1 MTRLELPVAL
11 SPWPRV
17 ALPPLAL
24 EARVELTEDAS
35 LLHATLREQLAANL
49 TLDQARGLVAEAE
62 RTAQPISLAAIV
74 EVLEKDELEA
84 LILRVPAPRWLA
96 ADSHVRLLVLRLRER
111 ALPFVH
117 DLLDANRLGS
127 AAVLDVVSH
136 QAAIAHA
143 RAMTAAARRWLLAND
158 ALALASLAHASLTG
172 PDEDRVCVGAALRWL
187 ARRDGGAAIRAL
199 AAGWGEPAQAAI
211 EDVLDPRRDAPPLFS
226 RALPKSWASRR
237 VHTREGETLDAASMQ
252 SLGLLLATPFP
263 PQHPAL
269 RAAIEAC
276 DPVSLAELG
285 RALWLEW
292 TEGGM
297 ATQNQWV
304 AHAFVVLGGESAVK
318 ELGRA
323 ARAWARAKDSH
334 TRRAARK
341 AAEVLVWLGTDACM
355 TELVTLARTAGDADT
370 RARIEALL
378 ELVAIDRGVAIDDL
392 AAPTVELDVPLSYG
406 PRRFTPV
413 WSREHTLELRDESGQ
428 RLLDLPRPTKKDDA
442 ALARA
447 AKETWRS
454 LREAARDAW
463 VSERTRLER
472 AMIDATAFALDRLR
486 ARLASSEASRRVAQG
501 LVWAA
506 HAGDRMTLFRVAEDA
521 TLATIEDEL
530 LVPREDAI
538 VSIPHPICL
547 DDATRA
553 RWSEVFASY
562 EILSA
567 FPQLERTVYR
577 DASLVSSREIHPGKV
592 LGLRERGWRLLR
604 RQSGNVDGLE
614 RTFATGTLRVDVA
627 PGFWPER
634 LAEVPMQLLGV
645 LEATSGDPSS
655 IAWSEAIRDLLG

>member
-11 SPWPRV
+11 PPWPRV
-17 ALPPLAL
+17 ALPPLEL

-35 LLHATLREQLAANL
+35 LLHATLREQLAGNL
-49 TLDQARGLVAEAE
+49 TLEQARGLVAEAE

-74 EVLEKDELEA
+74 DVLEKNELEA
-84 LILRVPAPRWLA
+84 LITRVPAPRWLA

-111 ALPFVH
+111 ALPLVH
-117 DLLDANRLGS
+117 ALLEANRVGS
-127 AAVLDVVSH
+127 AAVLDVVS
-136 QAAIAHA
+136 QPAAVAHA
-143 RAMTAAARRWLLAND
+143 RAMTASARRWLLAND
-158 ALALASLAHASLTG
+158 TLALASLAHASLTG
-172 PDEDRVCVGAALRWL
+172 PDEDRVYVGAALRWL
-187 ARRDGGAAIRAL
+187 ARRDRGAAIRAL

-211 EDVLDPRRDAPPLFS
+211 EDVLDARRDAPPLFS
-226 RALPKSWASRR
+226 RALPKTWASRKVR
-237 VHTREGETLDAASMQ
+237 TREGETLDAASMQ
-252 SLGLLLATPFP
+252 TLGRLLATPFP
-263 PQHPAL
+263 PGHPAM

-276 DPVSLAELG
+276 DPASIAELG

-297 ATQNQWV
+297 ATQNQWI

-334 TRRAARK
+334 TRRTARK
-341 AAEVLVWLGTDACM
+341 VAEALIWLGTDVCM
-355 TELVTLARTAGDADT
+355 AELVTLARTASDADT
-370 RARIEALL
+370 RARIETLL
-378 ELVAIDRGVAIDDL
+378 ELVSIDRGVTIDEL
-392 AAPTVELDVPLSYG
+392 AAPSVDLDVPLSYG

-428 RLLDLPRPTKKDDA
+428 RLPDLPRPTKKDDA
-442 ALARA
+442 ALAKA

-472 AMIDATAFALDRLR
+472 AMIDGTAFALDRLR
-486 ARLASSEASRRVAQG
+486 GRLASSEGSRRVAQG

-506 HAGDRMTLFRVAEDA
+506 HSGERSTLFRVAEDVSF
-521 TLATIEDEL
+521 ATIEDEL
-530 LVPREDAI
+530 LVPSEDAS
-538 VSIPHPICL
+538 VSIPHPIRL

-562 EILSA
+562 ELLPP

-577 DASLVSSREIHPGKV
+577 DPSVVGSREIHPGKV

-604 RQSGNVDGLE
+604 RQSGNIDGLE
-614 RTFATGTLRVDVA
+614 RAFATGTLRVGVE

-634 LAEVPMQLLGV
+634 LAEVPMQALGV
-645 LEATSGDPSS
+645 LEATTGDPSS